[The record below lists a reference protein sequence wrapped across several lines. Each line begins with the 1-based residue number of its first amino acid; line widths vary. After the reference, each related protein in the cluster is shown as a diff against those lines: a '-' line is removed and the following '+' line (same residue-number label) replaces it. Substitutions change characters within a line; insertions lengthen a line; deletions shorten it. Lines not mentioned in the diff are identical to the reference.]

1 MYKFEKRQL
10 KVYLRTRLEQAIA
23 KPYDRRK
30 NLPSLLDIG
39 LHVWEKKILAYT
51 FAHTHKRSNT

>member
-39 LHVWEKKILAYT
+39 LHVWEKKNISLYICT
-51 FAHTHKRSNT
+51 HTQKV

>member
-1 MYKFEKRQL
+1 MYKFEKRQ
-10 KVYLRTRLEQAIA
+10 LRTRLEQAIA

-30 NLPSLLDIG
+30 NLPFRYWSTRL
-39 LHVWEKKILAYT
+39 EKKKILAYT